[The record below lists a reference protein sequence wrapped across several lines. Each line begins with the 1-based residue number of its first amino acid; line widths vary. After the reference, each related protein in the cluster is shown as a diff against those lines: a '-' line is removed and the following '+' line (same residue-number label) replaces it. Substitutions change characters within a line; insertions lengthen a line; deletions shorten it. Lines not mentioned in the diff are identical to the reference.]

1 MVPMQRI
8 AALVLAGGLSR
19 RLGYPKQLVELCGKP
34 ALQWVLD
41 AVQRTS
47 LEPRVLVLNPDVARS
62 RALETEGFVV
72 VVNERAGEGQS
83 TSIRAGLAVLPDDV
97 DAVVFFLGDQPFIDP
112 AVAAL
117 LVDRFRATQA
127 AIVRPRYADGPGHPI
142 LIARRLFPELLAL
155 EGDTGARPVLARYRD
170 EIVTCDVPERSIPLD
185 LDTPEDIE
193 RARQLCRE
201 QCHEP

>member
-1 MVPMQRI
+1 MQRI

-62 RALETEGFVV
+62 RALETEGFIV

-83 TSIRAGLAVLPDDV
+83 TSIRAGLAVLPEDV

-155 EGDTGARPVLARYRD
+155 GGDTGARPVLARHRD

>member
-1 MVPMQRI
+1 MQRI

-47 LEPRVLVLNPDVARS
+47 LEPRVLVLNPDVALS
-62 RALETEGFVV
+62 RALETGGFVV
-72 VVNERAGEGQS
+72 LVNERAGEGQS

-155 EGDTGARPVLARYRD
+155 EGDTGARPVLTRHRD
-170 EIVTCDVPERSIPLD
+170 ETVTCDVPERSIPLD